1 MAWITRGLRSGVLT
15 TRYPAGEPEW
25 ATGTNDDTGRV
36 VLSGD
41 LSRIPRRFRHS
52 MHIRHVD
59 AGSDGSA
66 EMEIAAL
73 LNPIYDVNRL
83 GIYFT
88 ASPRHADMLLV
99 TGCGAPGMSEA
110 LRTTYDA
117 MPFPKLVM
125 AVGSD
130 TISGDPAMCE
140 EGLLPGYAAVG
151 HEAGSGVAVRSTP
164 GSDFGQEIDFGG
176 ASSGGG
182 ASNIAVNKTSASSG
196 GGASNTTINE
206 ISAATSA
213 FSDGIAAI
221 IPVDLYVPGNPPSP
235 LAVLRGILVAMG
247 VVPLCHLD
255 VSLHNNSSGYSDIA
269 AGLPAGENDPFQGG
283 YTDRRDGSL

>member
-140 EGLLPGYAAVG
+140 EEIFMRYTAVG
-151 HEAGSGVAVRSTP
+151 PDVHSGVAVRSTP

-182 ASNIAVNKTSASSG
+182 ASNIAVNKT
-196 GGASNTTINE
+196 
-206 ISAATSA
+206 SAATSA

>member
-140 EGLLPGYAAVG
+140 EEIFMRYAAA
-151 HEAGSGVAVRSTP
+151 EPDAYSGVAAHHVP
-164 GSDFGQEIDFGG
+164 GGDSGQDIDFGST
-176 ASSGGG
+176 SSEGSV
-182 ASNIAVNKTSASSG
+182 ANTVVHETSASSE
-196 GGASNTTINE
+196 ASP
-206 ISAATSA
+206 ATSA

>member
-151 HEAGSGVAVRSTP
+151 HEAGSGVAAEPDAYSGVAVRSTP

-182 ASNIAVNKTSASSG
+182 ASN
-196 GGASNTTINE
+196 TTINE
-206 ISAATSA
+206 TSAATSV

>member
-15 TRYPAGEPEW
+15 TRYPSGEPEW
-25 ATGTNDDTGRV
+25 ATGANDYTGRV

-73 LNPIYDVNRL
+73 SNPIYDINRL

-99 TGCGAPGMSEA
+99 TGCGAPGMSEV

-140 EGLLPGYAAVG
+140 EEIFMRYTAVG
-151 HEAGSGVAVRSTP
+151 PDVHSGVAVRSTP

-182 ASNIAVNKTSASSG
+182 ASN
-196 GGASNTTINE
+196 TTINE
-206 ISAATSA
+206 TSAATSV

>member
-15 TRYPAGEPEW
+15 TRYPSGEPEW
-25 ATGTNDDTGRV
+25 ATSANDYTGRV
-36 VLSGD
+36 VVSGD

-73 LNPIYDVNRL
+73 SNPIYDINRL

-99 TGCGAPGMSEA
+99 TGCGAPGMSEV

-130 TISGDPAMCE
+130 TISGDPAICE
-140 EGLLPGYAAVG
+140 EEIFMRYTAVG
-151 HEAGSGVAVRSTP
+151 PDVHSGVAAHHVPEGDS
-164 GSDFGQEIDFGG
+164 GQDIDFGST
-176 ASSGGG
+176 SSEGSV
-182 ASNIAVNKTSASSG
+182 ANTVVHETSASSE
-196 GGASNTTINE
+196 ASP
-206 ISAATSA
+206 ATSA
-213 FSDGIAAI
+213 SSDGIAAI
-221 IPVDLYVPGNPPSP
+221 IPVDLYVPGDPPSP
-235 LAVLRGILVAMG
+235 LTVLRGILVAMG
-247 VVPLCHLD
+247 VIPLGRLD
-255 VSLHNNSSGYSDIA
+255 ISLRNNSPGCPDLVI
-269 AGLPAGENDPFQGG
+269 GRLAGESDLFQGG
-283 YTDRRDGSL
+283 DTGRRDGSL

>member
-15 TRYPAGEPEW
+15 TRYPSGEPEW
-25 ATGTNDDTGRV
+25 ATSANDYTGRV
-36 VLSGD
+36 VVSGD

-73 LNPIYDVNRL
+73 SNPIYDINRL

-99 TGCGAPGMSEA
+99 TGCGAPGMSEV

-130 TISGDPAMCE
+130 TISGDPAICE
-140 EGLLPGYAAVG
+140 EGLLPGYAAA
-151 HEAGSGVAVRSTP
+151 EPDAYSGVAAHHVP
-164 GSDFGQEIDFGG
+164 GGDSGQDIDFGST
-176 ASSGGG
+176 SSEGSV
-182 ASNIAVNKTSASSG
+182 ANTVVHETSASSE
-196 GGASNTTINE
+196 ASP
-206 ISAATSA
+206 ATSA

-247 VVPLCHLD
+247 VIPLGRLD
-255 VSLHNNSSGYSDIA
+255 ISLRNNSPGCPDLVI
-269 AGLPAGENDPFQGG
+269 GRLAGESDLFQGG
-283 YTDRRDGSL
+283 DTGRRDGSL

>member
-182 ASNIAVNKTSASSG
+182 ASN
-196 GGASNTTINE
+196 TTINE

>member
-1 MAWITRGLRSGVLT
+1 
-15 TRYPAGEPEW
+15 
-25 ATGTNDDTGRV
+25 
-36 VLSGD
+36 
-41 LSRIPRRFRHS
+41 

-140 EGLLPGYAAVG
+140 EGLLPGYAAA
-151 HEAGSGVAVRSTP
+151 EPDAYSGVAAHHVP
-164 GSDFGQEIDFGG
+164 GGDSGQDIDFGST
-176 ASSGGG
+176 SSEGSV
-182 ASNIAVNKTSASSG
+182 ANTVVHETSASSE
-196 GGASNTTINE
+196 ASP
-206 ISAATSA
+206 ATSA

>member
-1 MAWITRGLRSGVLT
+1 
-15 TRYPAGEPEW
+15 
-25 ATGTNDDTGRV
+25 
-36 VLSGD
+36 
-41 LSRIPRRFRHS
+41 
-52 MHIRHVD
+52 
-59 AGSDGSA
+59 
-66 EMEIAAL
+66 
-73 LNPIYDVNRL
+73 
-83 GIYFT
+83 
-88 ASPRHADMLLV
+88 
-99 TGCGAPGMSEA
+99 
-110 LRTTYDA
+110 
-117 MPFPKLVM
+117 M

-151 HEAGSGVAVRSTP
+151 HEAGSGVAAEPDAYSGVAVRSTP

-182 ASNIAVNKTSASSG
+182 ASNIAVNKT
-196 GGASNTTINE
+196 
-206 ISAATSA
+206 SAATSA